1 MTHFPQLPSQVQLQH
16 LQQLQ
21 QLQQQQPQGQPIAG
35 QALNRQ
41 QRLLAPRLPYVPPA
55 LPPNYATQPIQQQQ
69 LQQLQQL
76 QQPADYSTIP
86 LQTPSQAEPIIAPQ
100 TIHVPGD
107 DFASHVHTWSS
118 ADQLSYLT
126 LPETT
131 TFQGSHHVAY
141 QPQTMAEAIP
151 PSYQNPDTH
160 PVIVQHDPAVQSMAD
175 TIGFYT
181 DDTFQQAQVYY
192 AWDAEQEGKTCL
204 NNFVSS
210 DLAIYVADDWSPYL
224 EPSSPDTD
232 DLFP

>member
-1 MTHFPQLPSQVQLQH
+1 M
-16 LQQLQ
+16 
-21 QLQQQQPQGQPIAG
+21 
-35 QALNRQ
+35 
-41 QRLLAPRLPYVPPA
+41 LAPRLPYVPPA

-69 LQQLQQL
+69 QQLQQL
-76 QQPADYSTIP
+76 QQPVHYSTIP

-100 TIHVPGD
+100 TILD

-118 ADQLSYLT
+118 ADQLNYLT

-131 TFQGSHHVAY
+131 TFQGSHNAAFD
-141 QPQTMAEAIP
+141 PQTMAEAIP
-151 PSYQNPDTH
+151 SSYHNPDTH
-160 PVIVQHDPAVQSMAD
+160 PVIVHDPAVQSMAE

-210 DLAIYVADDWSPYL
+210 DLAMYVADDWSLYL

-232 DLFP
+232 DLCP